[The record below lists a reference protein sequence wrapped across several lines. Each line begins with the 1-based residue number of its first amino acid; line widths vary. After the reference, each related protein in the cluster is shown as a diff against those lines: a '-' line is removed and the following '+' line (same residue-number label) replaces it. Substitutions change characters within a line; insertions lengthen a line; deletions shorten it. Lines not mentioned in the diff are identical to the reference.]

1 MRRGL
6 YYDERRK
13 APMSTTPVA
22 VGDVIAGKLTVERV
36 LGKGGMGVV
45 VAARH
50 EHLDERVAVKLL
62 LPEIARSEEFAQ
74 RFLREARAAVRIKSE
89 HVARVMDVG
98 TLEGGVPYMV
108 MEYLEGEDLE
118 SLVAREG
125 PLSVQDAVDCILQAC
140 DAIAEAH
147 ASGIVHRDLK
157 PSNLF
162 RTVRPDGSS
171 HIKVLDFGISKQVS
185 TPDAAEQ
192 RVLTKTG
199 GVMGSP
205 AFMSPEQ
212 IRSTRNVDARTDIW
226 ALGVILY
233 HLLTANSPF
242 PGESVGELFAAILEK
257 HPIPLETHRPEV
269 PAQLS
274 QAIHRC
280 IERDPNQRP
289 ATVAQLVE
297 SLVWFASDGGKA
309 VAARIQRYYGTDPE
323 ARSGVRPSV
332 GGPQS
337 LDDLSVAKTIA
348 TGDGEGRARGA
359 GRLYAIVAGVVLAL
373 LAGLGLAL
381 GWAPAADVVV
391 SDPVSSVAVSSLP
404 VPPPPPRASSTPVQ
418 LDASPTVTDVG
429 DASAPA
435 ATAAATVRARTTAG
449 ESKPRGGADAAKPP
463 TDPVP
468 ASTPKSGSKGGLDGL
483 IDERR

>member
-1 MRRGL
+1 
-6 YYDERRK
+6 
-13 APMSTTPVA
+13 MSTTPVA

-62 LPEIARSEEFAQ
+62 LPEIAQSEEFAQ

-118 SLVAREG
+118 NLVARQG
-125 PLSVQDAVDCILQAC
+125 PLSVQEAVDCIVQAC

-162 RTVRPDGSS
+162 RTVRPDGSA

-185 TPDAAEQ
+185 TPDTADQ

-257 HPIPLETHRPEV
+257 PPIPVEAHRPDL

-280 IERDPNQRP
+280 IERDPSKRP
-289 ATVAQLVE
+289 ATVAQFVE
-297 SLVWFASDGGKA
+297 SIVWFASDGGKA
-309 VAARIQRYYGTDPE
+309 VADRIQRYYGTDAE
-323 ARSGVRPSV
+323 VRSVVRPSA

-337 LDDLSVAKTIA
+337 LDELSVAKTLA
-348 TGDGEGRARGA
+348 TGDGEVRAPGR
-359 GRLYAIVAGVVLAL
+359 GRLYAIVVAVVLAL
-373 LAGLGLAL
+373 VLGLGLAL
-381 GWAPAADVVV
+381 ARAPGGDVVV
-391 SDPVSSVAVSSLP
+391 SDMVSSVAVSSLP
-404 VPPPPPRASSTPVQ
+404 APEVPPQASGTPAAVDAAST
-418 LDASPTVTDVG
+418 LTSVG
-429 DASAPA
+429 LDASAPA
-435 ATAAATVRARTTAG
+435 ASVTAPVRVRASSG
-449 ESKPRGGADAAKPP
+449 ESGPKSGTGGAKPVA
-463 TDPVP
+463 DPVS